1 MNLAKPLILTIHS
14 TLEDSGLTNVIL
26 NLCRCLNYNKFDMHI
41 ITLSPEPK
49 NSKWGEFEK
58 LPIKL
63 ESLNLSRVN
72 WLIKGKYILKQRI
85 NEIKPNIIHT
95 HSLRATSFVSNYAKS
110 CPWIATIHGD
120 LISNYTDTY
129 GKIMGSYFTKKE
141 LNAIKKA
148 DMKIACSYS
157 LQKLLKRQI
166 QNLHAIQNGVNE
178 QVFYKPTLSE
188 KHTLKSKF
196 GFDKNKKIMV
206 SVGALSN
213 RKNPIDIIR
222 AFNLSSMSKNT
233 VLLFIGDGVLFE
245 ECKKIAQNANIV
257 FLGKKTN
264 IVEYL
269 KVADYFISASSSE
282 GLPNSVLEAYMTGLP
297 CILSDIPQ
305 HREIFQQNG
314 QAVFFKTKNYNDL
327 LNVLNCINFEIT
339 DTFPDFSATKMTRL
353 YEEKYTT
360 LINKFSPTK

>member
-1 MNLAKPLILTIHS
+1 
-14 TLEDSGLTNVIL
+14 
-26 NLCRCLNYNKFDMHI
+26 
-41 ITLSPEPK
+41 
-49 NSKWGEFEK
+49 
-58 LPIKL
+58 
-63 ESLNLSRVN
+63 
-72 WLIKGKYILKQRI
+72 
-85 NEIKPNIIHT
+85 
-95 HSLRATSFVSNYAKS
+95 
-110 CPWIATIHGD
+110 
-120 LISNYTDTY
+120 
-129 GKIMGSYFTKKE
+129 
-141 LNAIKKA
+141 
-148 DMKIACSYS
+148 
-157 LQKLLKRQI
+157 
-166 QNLHAIQNGVNE
+166 
-178 QVFYKPTLSE
+178 
-188 KHTLKSKF
+188 
-196 GFDKNKKIMV
+196 
-206 SVGALSN
+206 
-213 RKNPIDIIR
+213 
-222 AFNLSSMSKNT
+222 
-233 VLLFIGDGVLFE
+233 LFE